1 MNTITIELCAEDR
14 ARLDRIIEGLQLAI
28 MPKAEAELAA
38 QTQKT
43 TPKTEE
49 EKPHENAPAETET
62 TADHA
67 KHEETEQERPSVT
80 LEQIQQKVIQ
90 LCAANGGANKAK
102 VRDIVTA
109 HSKTV
114 TDLPMNKWAE
124 VWKALTALEG

>member
-1 MNTITIELCAEDR
+1 MNTIVIELCAEDR
-14 ARLDRIIEGLQLAI
+14 ARLDRIIEGIDLVLL
-28 MPKAEAELAA
+28 PRAEAELAEMA
-38 QTQKT
+38 QKMA
-43 TPKTEE
+43 PKTEE
-49 EKPHENAPAETET
+49 VKPQENTPAETET
-62 TADHA
+62 KAEPANHA
-67 KHEETEQERPSVT
+67 HDEAERPSVT

-124 VWKALTALEG
+124 VWQALTALEG